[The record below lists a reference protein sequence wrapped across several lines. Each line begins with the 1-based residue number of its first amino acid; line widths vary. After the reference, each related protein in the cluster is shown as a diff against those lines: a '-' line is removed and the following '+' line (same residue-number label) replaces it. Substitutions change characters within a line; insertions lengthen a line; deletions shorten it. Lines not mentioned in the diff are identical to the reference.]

1 MGLAEDG
8 DVVGLG
14 VADGAASLF
23 HFLEDG
29 FEAHDGGGLEE
40 SLLAEGGAEESD
52 GEVAL
57 FRRHLAEGEAF
68 AVAGDEV
75 PVEAFGV
82 IECEGG
88 LAFLF
93 RGEGSEEAVGGFLH
107 VGMVVVSVE
116 EGCSAEEE
124 GGERGEIS
132 GSNQRHLGI

>member
-1 MGLAEDG
+1 MAEDR

-14 VADGAASLF
+14 VTDWAAALF

-40 SLLAEGGAEESD
+40 SLLAEGGAEESN

-82 IECEGG
+82 IEREGG
-88 LAFLF
+88 LVFLI
-93 RGEGSEEAVGGFLH
+93 RGEGGEEAVGGFLH
-107 VGMVVVSVE
+107 VGVVLVCVE
-116 EGCSAEEE
+116 EGGGADEE
-124 GGERGEIS
+124 GDESCEIL
-132 GSNQRHLGI
+132 GSYQRHLGI